1 MSVADSMVISYED
14 DHKLGSC
21 WAGNLGFPVQK
32 QLLADSG
39 HVHPVSEGLLQP
51 WVSYFGIP
59 GYAA

>member
-14 DHKLGSC
+14 DHKLG
-21 WAGNLGFPVQK
+21 LGFPVQK

>member
-1 MSVADSMVISYED
+1 MVISYED
-14 DHKLGSC
+14 DHKLGSW